1 MISLDRLSA
10 GRTARIVQ
18 IRGGRGFRRNLE
30 HMGVHPGDPVRVV
43 GSGAFHGPLLLE
55 VCGGGRIAVG
65 RGIARHVMV
74 ELPGGDTAD
83 GCAE

>member
-1 MISLDRLSA
+1 MVPLDRLPA
-10 GRTARIVQ
+10 GRSARIVQ

-30 HMGVHPGDPVRVV
+30 HMGVHPGDPVRVI
-43 GSGAFHGPLLLE
+43 GSGAFRGPLLLE

-74 ELPGGDTAD
+74 EILEGPSAD
-83 GCAE
+83 RPVA